1 MSADSRAS
9 RDARLLALAAMHCRP
24 GAARLPDAEL
34 ATDLAALPGW
44 RRSGDTIR
52 KTFRFAD
59 YHATIAFVNAVASI
73 AHEEDHHPDLSVHYG
88 HCVVTYSTHSA
99 GGVTQN
105 DCICAARVE
114 RLAA

>member
-1 MSADSRAS
+1 MSADPRESP
-9 RDARLLALAAMHCRP
+9 DAKLLALAAMHCQP
-24 GAARLPDAEL
+24 GAGRLSDDAL

-44 RRSGDTIR
+44 KRAGATIC
-52 KTFRFAD
+52 KTFGFAD

-73 AHEEDHHPDLSVHYG
+73 ANSEDHHPDLSVHYDR
-88 HCVVTYSTHSA
+88 CVVTFSTHSA
-99 GGVTQN
+99 GGVTRN

>member
-1 MSADSRAS
+1 MSAGAGVRP
-9 RDARLLALAAMHCRP
+9 DARQVALAAMHCRP
-24 GAARLPDAEL
+24 GATRLPDNALVAE
-34 ATDLAALPGW
+34 LAALPGW
-44 RRSGDTIR
+44 ERAGDAIR

-73 AHEEDHHPDLSVHYG
+73 AHQEDHHPDLSVHYDR
-88 HCVVTYSTHSA
+88 CVVTYSTHSA

-114 RLAA
+114 RLPA